1 MGKKSTN
8 GGFKTTISEPLT
20 KLEEMHLQVLSAY
33 KGIWDLYKVSQ
44 EIVGFHPHIQDA
56 VLEAYRVEHPH
67 YSYNRNCPVC
77 VAEFLTLAYRYYE
90 SKI

>member
-1 MGKKSTN
+1 MGKKSMN
-8 GGFKTTISEPLT
+8 GQLTSTIYPPST
-20 KLEEMHLQVLSAY
+20 RLEEPHLQILLAH
-33 KGIWDLYKVSQ
+33 KPIWDLYKASQ

-56 VLEAYRVEHPH
+56 VLEAFRVEHPH

-90 SKI
+90 SKV